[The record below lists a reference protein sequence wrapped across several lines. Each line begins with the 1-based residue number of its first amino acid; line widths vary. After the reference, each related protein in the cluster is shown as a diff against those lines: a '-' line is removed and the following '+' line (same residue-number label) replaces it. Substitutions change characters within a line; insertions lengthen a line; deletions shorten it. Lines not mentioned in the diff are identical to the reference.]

1 MAETTVSHV
10 TVTVTTVEVFIK
22 TMQFIQ
28 ENNLWDEAQA
38 YLEEHGKTEMFIDY
52 DVLHLFREMLESK
65 AQIDPKDPA
74 VITLFRHRNPFLRFI
89 DQDSN

>member
-10 TVTVTTVEVFIK
+10 TLTVTTVEVFIE

-38 YLEEHGKTEMFIDY
+38 YLKKEKKTEMFMDY
-52 DVLHLFREMLESK
+52 DVLHLFREMLESQGY
-65 AQIDPKDPA
+65 AGSEHPA
-74 VITLFRHRNPFLRFI
+74 ITTLFRHRNPFDMYL
-89 DQDSN
+89 DKDSK